1 MNKNISIRLFCEVT
15 LTVGEKINL
24 ETEQSHYLKN
34 VMRCKINEK
43 ILVFDNY
50 TGEYTAEIVNIHKRS
65 IDIEILEKTKPRC
78 IPGDVWLIFCPLK
91 KTRTDFLI
99 EKSTELGLRKFLPT
113 FSDKTQTKTVSL
125 DRCKKNIIEAVEQ
138 CGGTFIP
145 EILPIV
151 SLARVIDELPE
162 DRKLI
167 FCDETLE
174 NRNISE
180 CLLLEK
186 PEKIALLVGPEG
198 GFSHMERN
206 LLKTK
211 KNVLP
216 VSLGNRILR
225 AETAAVAALTMWHG
239 MVGDWINRVGH
250 LNYES

>member
-1 MNKNISIRLFCEVT
+1 M
-15 LTVGEKINL
+15 
-24 ETEQSHYLKN
+24 
-34 VMRCKINEK
+34 
-43 ILVFDNY
+43 
-50 TGEYTAEIVNIHKRS
+50 
-65 IDIEILEKTKPRC
+65 
-78 IPGDVWLIFCPLK
+78 
-91 KTRTDFLI
+91 I

-186 PEKIALLVGPEG
+186 PEKIAYWLGPREGLVIWKE
-198 GFSHMERN
+198 
-206 LLKTK
+206 
-211 KNVLP
+211 
-216 VSLGNRILR
+216 I
-225 AETAAVAALTMWHG
+225 
-239 MVGDWINRVGH
+239 
-250 LNYES
+250 Y